1 MRSASRFIDKPPGE
15 ITVRTEAVNQSFA
28 GSAGS
33 GIIKDYR
40 GKKVLSVYRPIG
52 DFELRWVII
61 SEIDWTEAMQP
72 VIQFRYYL
80 IGITFFIFFLTTV
93 VTFFLSNIIAQPIQK
108 LKGIINQLSR
118 GVIPHRSIAI
128 RSKDEVGEMAEAI
141 YQLTEGMERTSKF
154 AREIGGGNFSS
165 SFETLSDQ
173 DTLGHSLL
181 HMRDELKSLQDRELK
196 LARAR
201 ASALLEGQE
210 RERRRI
216 IQELHDGVGQLLTAI
231 RMRLEMF
238 EGESH
243 VRDEIK
249 KQINDT
255 IAEVRR
261 ISYNVMPQA
270 LVDFGLEAALA
281 GLCDSIKRYSKL
293 EIDFTY
299 VRESDHTLNFEIS
312 TALLRIAQ
320 EGLNNIVKYAEASSV
335 NLHIIDKRDEVYL
348 VLEDNGKGFDE
359 NKLKPNAGMGLQN
372 IRERAK
378 LLNGSAEIHS
388 TPGQG
393 TVIEIHIPIYQE

>member
-1 MRSASRFIDKPPGE
+1 MRSASRFFDKPPGE
-15 ITVRTEAVNQSFA
+15 ITVRTEAVDKSFA

-33 GIIKDYR
+33 GIIEDYR
-40 GKKVLSVYRPIG
+40 GKKVLSVYRPIE
-52 DFELRWVII
+52 DLELNWVII
-61 SEIDWTEAMQP
+61 SEIDWSEAMQP

-80 IGITFFIFFLTTV
+80 LGITALILFLTTMLTLV
-93 VTFFLSNIIAQPIQK
+93 LSNAIARPIQK
-108 LKGIINQLSR
+108 LKAVVNELSR
-118 GVIPHRSIAI
+118 GVIPQRKRGIKS
-128 RSKDEVGEMAEAI
+128 RDEVGQMAEAI

-154 AREIGGGNFSS
+154 AREIGAGNFNS

-173 DTLGHSLL
+173 DTLGQSLL
-181 HMRDELKSLQDRELK
+181 HMRDELKSLNERELK

-216 IQELHDGVGQLLTAI
+216 IQELHDGVGQLLTAV
-231 RMRLEMF
+231 RMRMEMLEGDSSVK
-238 EGESH
+238 E
-243 VRDEIK
+243 DIK

-281 GLCDSIKRYSKL
+281 GLCDSIKRYSNL
-293 EIDFTY
+293 EIDFAY
-299 VRESDHTLNFEIS
+299 VRESDRTLNFEVS
-312 TALLRIAQ
+312 TALFRIAQ

-335 NLHIIDKRDEVYL
+335 NLHIIDKEDEVYL

-359 NKLKPNAGMGLQN
+359 RKSKSKGGMGLQN

-393 TVIEIHIPIYQE
+393 TVIEIHIPIYKE